1 MRRLRAIFLALCLAL
16 AAPPAA
22 AICNARFLNPI
33 TEVCW
38 DCIFPISIG
47 GFSFSI
53 GGSRYDPPNPSF
65 PICFCPG
72 LPPRIGLAIGLWEPA
87 RLIDVANEAGCFV
100 NMGFELDF
108 GLFSVGRSTPT
119 SLYGTDT
126 GSKWQAHYYLYPL
139 ISWLGVIVDGLCL
152 QNTQFD
158 IAYISE
164 IDPLWQ
170 NAELTNL
177 INPEAILFA
186 NPIAQAACAAECAS
200 TSAGGA
206 TIPGLFWCN
215 GCQGGLYPISGDVNS
230 HIGGIQASQ
239 TVSAK
244 MLARM
249 HRLLLA
255 RQTQNESSA
264 LCENDLEPIL
274 RKQQYRLQVTRPVP
288 STAGRYACSTLGA
301 STQFVDFRREF
312 PRAGESFGWLIWRKR
327 NCCAL

>member
-1 MRRLRAIFLALCLAL
+1 
-16 AAPPAA
+16 
-22 AICNARFLNPI
+22 
-33 TEVCW
+33 
-38 DCIFPISIG
+38 
-47 GFSFSI
+47 
-53 GGSRYDPPNPSF
+53 
-65 PICFCPG
+65 
-72 LPPRIGLAIGLWEPA
+72 
-87 RLIDVANEAGCFV
+87 
-100 NMGFELDF
+100 
-108 GLFSVGRSTPT
+108 
-119 SLYGTDT
+119 
-126 GSKWQAHYYLYPL
+126 
-139 ISWLGVIVDGLCL
+139 VIVDGLCL

-288 STAGRYACSTLGA
+288 TTAGRYACSTLGA